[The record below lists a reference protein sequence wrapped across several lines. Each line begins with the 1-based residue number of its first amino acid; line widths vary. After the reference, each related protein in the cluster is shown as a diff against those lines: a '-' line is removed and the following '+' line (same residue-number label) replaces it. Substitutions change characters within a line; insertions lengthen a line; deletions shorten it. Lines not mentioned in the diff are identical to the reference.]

1 MRMPAFAATLIA
13 TLSLGFGAN
22 AVIFSAVD
30 AVRLR
35 DAPVTDP
42 EHLVDVYTSSNTLY
56 SNSSYPDYFDL
67 RDSGTFASLAA
78 YTPVSITMD
87 VNGQPEPVA
96 GQLVSGNYF
105 EVLGSRSRSA
115 AASRQTMID

>member
-1 MRMPAFAATLIA
+1 
-13 TLSLGFGAN
+13 
-22 AVIFSAVD
+22 
-30 AVRLR
+30 
-35 DAPVTDP
+35 
-42 EHLVDVYTSSNTLY
+42 
-56 SNSSYPDYFDL
+56 
-67 RDSGTFASLAA
+67 
-78 YTPVSITMD
+78 MD